1 MSEDKQNIYGNPQ
14 IEDGFIRIANELWNA
29 WMCSRFSEGEERII
43 KVILRFSYGVGK
55 KYAVLS
61 KSEISYFSNIQL
73 PNVNKVLRALETK
86 QVIKTE
92 QADTRG
98 FLIIW
103 FNKHYLDWNVKQ
115 TPIDEDFYQRLQQTL
130 SRNLSERGDQLN
142 GKITQLN
149 AKITSLNPKITKL
162 NGKITSTS
170 CKDNLELNA
179 KISSTSCK
187 DNLKG
192 AEPLEITTKS
202 PSVNKVKEIYKDN
215 INKYTT
221 YDVHDPHLPGRETFQ
236 AGGPPSPLACVFFDT
251 VSRYPEF
258 DVREDDLIWFKRRVE
273 GNERFKNLDLEEE
286 LHNWADWLEIQ
297 HRKKEK
303 RKSNKFPKSNFKS
316 SLLNWL
322 KKALEI
328 KKNHQTKGGHYE
340 DNIPSW
346 RRKKGRK
353 GFDLPSDYP
362 IDVGGPEDDFDED

>member
-1 MSEDKQNIYGNPQ
+1 MSENKQSIYGNPQ

-73 PNVNKVLRALETK
+73 PNVNKVLKALETK

-115 TPIDEDFYQRLQQTL
+115 TPIDEDFYQKLQQTL

-192 AEPLEITTKS
+192 TEPLEITTKS
-202 PSVNKVKEIYKDN
+202 PPS
-215 INKYTT
+215 KY
-221 YDVHDPHLPGRETFQ
+221 
-236 AGGPPSPLACVFFDT
+236 S
-251 VSRYPEF
+251 
-258 DVREDDLIWFKRRVE
+258 
-273 GNERFKNLDLEEE
+273 
-286 LHNWADWLEIQ
+286 
-297 HRKKEK
+297 
-303 RKSNKFPKSNFKS
+303 
-316 SLLNWL
+316 
-322 KKALEI
+322 
-328 KKNHQTKGGHYE
+328 
-340 DNIPSW
+340 
-346 RRKKGRK
+346 
-353 GFDLPSDYP
+353 
-362 IDVGGPEDDFDED
+362 

>member
-1 MSEDKQNIYGNPQ
+1 MSENKQSIYGNPQ

-328 KKNHQTKGGHYE
+328 KKNHQTKGGSYE

-362 IDVGGPEDDFDED
+362 IDVGGVYDPEDL